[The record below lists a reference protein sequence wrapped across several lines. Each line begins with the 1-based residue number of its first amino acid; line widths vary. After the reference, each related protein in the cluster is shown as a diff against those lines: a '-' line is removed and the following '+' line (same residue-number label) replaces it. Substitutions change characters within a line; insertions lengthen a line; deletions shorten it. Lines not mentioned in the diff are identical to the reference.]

1 MQAAETAQSVDY
13 HFVIPAK
20 AGIQEAERFMQSP
33 QRQFEQRG
41 LGDILNETF
50 VIYGSH
56 FKRFIVLVAVIQLPV
71 ALLGAIPV
79 ENRIFGLVLNLIS
92 FIALTFAYGAA
103 IFAVGQHYVADRV
116 AVAGCYTRVLW
127 RGKSILMLG
136 LAQAALGVAFLG
148 ISQVMIETERLV
160 LIAPALVLLALM
172 LMFVIYM
179 TTAAPAVIVEGYRS
193 LYALRRGFALARRS
207 ELRILLNLVVY
218 SLLALGLLIVIML
231 PFLIV
236 ASITA
241 AGEEFSFA
249 GQIALTIGATLG
261 SIIVLPVT
269 YIPATLLYYDL
280 RVRKEGYNVSRLSE
294 EMGFAT
300 T

>member
-1 MQAAETAQSVDY
+1 MEEQS
-13 HFVIPAK
+13 
-20 AGIQEAERFMQSP
+20 S
-33 QRQFEQRG
+33 QRQFGQRG
-41 LGDILNETF
+41 IGEILNETF

-56 FKRFIVLVAVIQLPV
+56 FKKFIVLVAVIQLPV
-71 ALLGAIPV
+71 ALIAAIPID
-79 ENRIFGLVLNLIS
+79 NRIFDIILNLIN

-103 IFAVGQHYVADRV
+103 IFAVGQHYVASQV
-116 AVAGCYTRVLW
+116 NVGVSYTRVLW
-127 RGKSILMLG
+127 RGKSVLMLG
-136 LAQAALGVAFLG
+136 AIQAALGATFLTL
-148 ISQVMIETERLV
+148 SEVLLETEQL
-160 LIAPALVLLALM
+160 LIIPAALVLLALL
-172 LMFVIYM
+172 LMFAIYM

-193 LYALRRGFALARRS
+193 LSALSRGFALARRS
-207 ELRILLNLVVY
+207 EFRIFLNLLVY

-236 ASITA
+236 ASVTA
-241 AGEEFSFA
+241 AGSEEFSTL
-249 GQIALTIGATLG
+249 GEIAVTVGATIG

-300 T
+300 S

>member
-1 MQAAETAQSVDY
+1 MEEQSSQR
-13 HFVIPAK
+13 HF
-20 AGIQEAERFMQSP
+20 G
-33 QRQFEQRG
+33 QRG

-56 FKRFIVLVAVIQLPV
+56 FKKFIVLVAVIQLPV
-71 ALLGAIPV
+71 ALIAAVPV
-79 ENRIFGLVLNLIS
+79 DNRIFSIVLNLIN

-103 IFAVGQHYVADRV
+103 IFAVGQHYVASQV
-116 AVAGCYTRVLW
+116 NVGMCYTRVLW
-127 RGKSILMLG
+127 RGKSVLMLG
-136 LAQAALGVAFLG
+136 GVQAALGATFLTLSE
-148 ISQVMIETERLV
+148 IMIETEQL
-160 LIAPALVLLALM
+160 LIIPVALVLLAMM

-193 LYALRRGFALARRS
+193 VSALRRGFALARRT

-241 AGEEFSFA
+241 VGEEFTTM
-249 GQIALTIGATLG
+249 GQIATTVGAALG

-280 RVRKEGYNVSRLSE
+280 RVRKEGYDVSRLSE
-294 EMGFAT
+294 EMGFAPA
-300 T
+300 

>member
-1 MQAAETAQSVDY
+1 MEEQSSQR
-13 HFVIPAK
+13 HF
-20 AGIQEAERFMQSP
+20 GE
-33 QRQFEQRG
+33 RG

-71 ALLGAIPV
+71 ALVAAIPV
-79 ENRIFGLVLNLIS
+79 DNRIFSIVLNLIN

-103 IFAVGQHYVADRV
+103 IFAVGQHYVAGQV
-116 AVAGCYTRVLW
+116 NVGVSYTRVLW
-127 RGKSILMLG
+127 RGKSVLMLG
-136 LAQAALGVAFLG
+136 AIQAALGATFLALSE
-148 ISQVMIETERLV
+148 IMLETEQLAIIPV
-160 LIAPALVLLALM
+160 ALVLLALM

-193 LYALRRGFALARRS
+193 LSALRRGFALARRS
-207 ELRILLNLVVY
+207 ELRIFLNLLVY

-236 ASITA
+236 ASVTA
-241 AGEEFSFA
+241 AGSEEFSTL
-249 GQIALTIGATLG
+249 GQIAVTVGATLG
-261 SIIVLPVT
+261 AIIVLPVT

-300 T
+300 A

>member
-1 MQAAETAQSVDY
+1 MEEQSSQR
-13 HFVIPAK
+13 HF
-20 AGIQEAERFMQSP
+20 G
-33 QRQFEQRG
+33 QRG

-56 FKRFIVLVAVIQLPV
+56 FKIFIVLVAIIQLPV
-71 ALLGAIPV
+71 ALIAAIPV
-79 ENRIFGLVLNLIS
+79 DNRIFGIVLNLIS

-103 IFAVGQHYVADRV
+103 IFAVGQHYVASQV
-116 AVAGCYTRVLW
+116 SVGVSYTRVLW
-127 RGKSILMLG
+127 RGKSVLMLG
-136 LAQAALGVAFLG
+136 AIQAALGATFLTLSE
-148 ISQVMIETERLV
+148 ILIETEQL
-160 LIAPALVLLALM
+160 LIIPVALVLLALM

-193 LYALRRGFALARRS
+193 LSALSRGFALARRS
-207 ELRILLNLVVY
+207 EFRIFLNLVVY

-236 ASITA
+236 ASVTA
-241 AGEEFSFA
+241 AGSEEFSTL
-249 GQIALTIGATLG
+249 GQIAVTVGATVG
-261 SIIVLPVT
+261 AIIVLPIT

-294 EMGFAT
+294 EMGFAPA
-300 T
+300 

>member
-1 MQAAETAQSVDY
+1 MEEQSSQR
-13 HFVIPAK
+13 HF
-20 AGIQEAERFMQSP
+20 GE
-33 QRQFEQRG
+33 RG

-71 ALLGAIPV
+71 ALVAAVPV
-79 ENRIFGLVLNLIS
+79 DNRIFSIVLNLIN

-103 IFAVGQHYVADRV
+103 IFAVGQHYVAGQV
-116 AVAGCYTRVLW
+116 NVGVSYTRVLW
-127 RGKSILMLG
+127 RGKSVLMLG
-136 LAQAALGVAFLG
+136 AIQAALGATFLALSE
-148 ISQVMIETERLV
+148 IMLETEQLAIIPV
-160 LIAPALVLLALM
+160 ALVLLALM

-193 LYALRRGFALARRS
+193 LSALRRGFALARRS
-207 ELRILLNLVVY
+207 ELRIFLNLLVY

-236 ASITA
+236 ASVTA
-241 AGEEFSFA
+241 AGNEEFSTL
-249 GQIALTIGATLG
+249 GQIAVTVGATVG
-261 SIIVLPVT
+261 AIIVLPVT

-300 T
+300 A

>member
-1 MQAAETAQSVDY
+1 MEEQSSQR
-13 HFVIPAK
+13 HF
-20 AGIQEAERFMQSP
+20 G
-33 QRQFEQRG
+33 QRG

-71 ALLGAIPV
+71 ALLTSIPV
-79 ENRIFGLVLNLIS
+79 DNRIFGIVLNLIN

-103 IFAVGQHYVADRV
+103 IFAVGQHYVASQV
-116 AVAGCYTRVLW
+116 NVGVCYTRVLW
-127 RGKSILMLG
+127 RAKSVLMLG
-136 LAQAALGVAFLG
+136 GIQAVLVATFLTL
-148 ISQVMIETERLV
+148 SEVMIETEQLV
-160 LIAPALVLLALM
+160 IIPVALVLLAVM

-193 LYALRRGFALARRS
+193 LSALRRGFALARRT

-236 ASITA
+236 ASVTA
-241 AGEEFSFA
+241 AGEEFTLA
-249 GQIALTIGATLG
+249 GQIAVSVGATLG

-294 EMGFAT
+294 EMGFAPA
-300 T
+300 

>member
-1 MQAAETAQSVDY
+1 MEEQSSQR
-13 HFVIPAK
+13 HF
-20 AGIQEAERFMQSP
+20 GE
-33 QRQFEQRG
+33 RG

-71 ALLGAIPV
+71 ALVAAIPV
-79 ENRIFGLVLNLIS
+79 DNRIFSIVLNLIN

-103 IFAVGQHYVADRV
+103 IFAVGQHYVAGQV
-116 AVAGCYTRVLW
+116 NVGVSYTRVLW
-127 RGKSILMLG
+127 RGKSVLMLG
-136 LAQAALGVAFLG
+136 AIQAALGATFLALSE
-148 ISQVMIETERLV
+148 IMLETEQLAIIPV
-160 LIAPALVLLALM
+160 ALVLLALM

-193 LYALRRGFALARRS
+193 LSALRRGFALARRS
-207 ELRILLNLVVY
+207 ELRIFLNLLVY

-236 ASITA
+236 ASVTA
-241 AGEEFSFA
+241 AGNEEFSTL
-249 GQIALTIGATLG
+249 GQVAVTVGATLG
-261 SIIVLPVT
+261 AIIVLPVT

-300 T
+300 A

>member
-1 MQAAETAQSVDY
+1 VEEQSSQR
-13 HFVIPAK
+13 HF
-20 AGIQEAERFMQSP
+20 GE
-33 QRQFEQRG
+33 RG

-71 ALLGAIPV
+71 ALVAATSV
-79 ENRIFGLVLNLIS
+79 DNRIFSIVLNLIN

-103 IFAVGQHYVADRV
+103 IFAVGQHYVAGQV
-116 AVAGCYTRVLW
+116 NVGVSYTRVLW
-127 RGKSILMLG
+127 RGKSVLMLG
-136 LAQAALGVAFLG
+136 AIQAALGATFLALSE
-148 ISQVMIETERLV
+148 IMLETEQLAIIPV
-160 LIAPALVLLALM
+160 ALVLLALM

-193 LYALRRGFALARRS
+193 LSALRRGFALARRS
-207 ELRILLNLVVY
+207 ELRIFLNLLVY
-218 SLLALGLLIVIML
+218 SLLALGLLIVVML

-236 ASITA
+236 ASVTA
-241 AGEEFSFA
+241 AGSEEFSTL
-249 GQIALTIGATLG
+249 GQVAVTVGATLG
-261 SIIVLPVT
+261 AIIVLPVT

-300 T
+300 A